1 MALKTPEELFE
12 DEIDYNPLFVP
23 VDYKQKNNL
32 FWHVPAF
39 LENNDKNERLTQIT
53 ATEENKENG
62 EEGNAFRRARLKAV
76 TDYTN
81 DVVFPAF
88 DEKVEFLWLG
98 QEKRYDVIAKAE
110 QLIVRSQYNFGYGQS
125 GLYLDYNKLLNLL
138 SDNVPIEQAE
148 KIIDNNLFLG
158 NMATYYVSLVNDG
171 KVQSLCDNAKVNYEK
186 TLNLMQNDKTH
197 FVYPSEKEYSFK
209 YVEDENQN
217 VVMKFFEENS
227 EEQDLVTACGP
238 QFLCDAKLYKQK
250 EIDYS
255 KEAGNKD
262 NEVKAN
268 MELRNFDDQLKI
280 LQKQSNDVLEQEIVR
295 VNKNSIQF

>member
-1 MALKTPEELFE
+1 MALKTPKELFE
-12 DEIDYNPLFVP
+12 DEIDYNPDFVP
-23 VDYKQKNNL
+23 TDYEQKNNL

-39 LENNDKNERLTQIT
+39 LEDNSKNERLTQIT

-88 DEKVEFLWLG
+88 DEKVEFLWLE

-125 GLYLDYNKLLNLL
+125 GLYLDYTKLLNLL
-138 SDNVPIEQAE
+138 SDDVPISQAE

-171 KVQSLCDNAKVNYEK
+171 KVQGLCDTAKKNYER
-186 TLNLMQNDKTH
+186 TLKLMQNERTH
-197 FVYPSEKEYSFK
+197 FVCPEEKDYSFK

-217 VVMKFFEENS
+217 VVMKFFDEDSDEP
-227 EEQDLVTACGP
+227 DLLNASGP
-238 QFLCDAKLYKQK
+238 QFLCDVKLYKQK
-250 EIDYS
+250 EIEYS
-255 KEAGNKD
+255 KEVGNKD

-268 MELRNFDDQLKI
+268 MELRNFDEQLKI
-280 LQKQSNDVLEQEIVR
+280 LQKHSNDVLDKEEAR